1 MFNKKKKKPQ
11 ISPPCNFEHRVHTGF
26 DKNAGRYVGLP
37 LQWASIV
44 GNNQILKSTNR
55 PLPLVDPSEITPTEI
70 LDLKT
75 IVRGD
80 HKMGDHKVTQV
91 PTHVPHKNGLILPKT
106 SNVARSNS
114 LRSSSPPRLR
124 RDMRANVP
132 PSVPEE
138 QNVAHYPTMRRD
150 HLQKSLPNNQEWN
163 RHDVNQQTYQNQGT
177 NGNNLVSPDYNA
189 QYRQQQLHPSPVG
202 SMNSIS
208 QRPHPQPQNAGY
220 HHNVQN
226 HQIQMRNADQNQN
239 LHNKMNSRASSSS
252 GGNIS
257 MSQTSVVGQSAANNT
272 AVSSGPGKQDQRL
285 THEQVIALILI
296 KFLDN
301 NKYFNNISFEL
312 HYKWLYLLE
321 ILVMIWINLLRL
333 VKDQQEQFVLHL
345 IEEVVDK
352 LQLKKWIYVS
362 NNAENC
368 FLMKWL

>member
-1 MFNKKKKKPQ
+1 MFTKKKKKPQ

-80 HKMGDHKVTQV
+80 HKMGSDHKIAQI
-91 PTHVPHKNGLILPKT
+91 PNQVPHKNGLILPKT

-124 RDMRANVP
+124 RDNYRANVP

-138 QNVAHYPTMRRD
+138 QNVPHYPTVRRD
-150 HLQKSLPNNQEWN
+150 HLQKPTSINQDMH
-163 RHDVNQQTYQNQGT
+163 RHDINQTMYQNQGS
-177 NGNNLVSPDYNA
+177 NGNNMVSPDYNL

-202 SMNSIS
+202 SMSSIA
-208 QRPHPQPQNAGY
+208 QRPHAQPQNAGY
-220 HHNVQN
+220 HHGVQN

-257 MSQTSVVGQSAANNT
+257 MSQASVGGTSAINNT
-272 AVSSGPGKQDQRL
+272 VAAAGPGKQDQRL
-285 THEQVIALILI
+285 THEQVNTLDYLKAIVELIATY
-296 KFLDN
+296 N
-301 NKYFNNISFEL
+301 
-312 HYKWLYLLE
+312 
-321 ILVMIWINLLRL
+321 
-333 VKDQQEQFVLHL
+333 L
-345 IEEVVDK
+345 IER
-352 LQLKKWIYVS
+352 LL
-362 NNAENC
+362 C
-368 FLMKWL
+368 FLKTQKKKINAGYRCCNKFKNI